1 MAIPVGL
8 VLSRQRLLLLLGL
21 SLTLA
26 PWLAGYW
33 HELLRAVSSIASGL
47 AIASLVLLSMR
58 RRCFWAAALTLLTG
72 LWVAV
77 SPWVLGAAKGEELPL
92 TVELF
97 AGIVVIALAL
107 WELRSD
113 PQLREQGPGPRTA
126 A

>member
-1 MAIPVGL
+1 MAIHVGP

-21 SLTLA
+21 ALTLA
-26 PWLAGYW
+26 PWLAGYR
-33 HELLRAVSSIASGL
+33 HELPRAFSSIASGL
-47 AIASLVLLSMR
+47 SIACLTLLTMR
-58 RRCFWAAALTLLTG
+58 RCVFWTVTLTLLTG

-77 SPWVLGAAKGEELPL
+77 SPWVLGAAKGDELPL

-97 AGIVVIALAL
+97 AGIAVIALAL

-113 PQLREQGPGPRTA
+113 PELRKQWPGPHTA